1 MMTRIAVKLKDGFK
15 YAGEILE
22 ETETKLIIQ
31 DIKLGRLE
39 ISKDSIAVRGAYL

>member
-1 MMTRIAVKLKDGFK
+1 MMRIAVKLKDGFLYK
-15 YAGEILE
+15 GELLE

-39 ISKDSIAVRGAYL
+39 ISKDSIAVRGSAL